1 MAASASL
8 NPNQLP
14 NAFDM
19 TQQEVLVD
27 GIITLSGSYTA
38 NGDTLNLAGL
48 GIPSNQVPTEV
59 RIFETTPAPGPQSG
73 YAFRYVPGT
82 TQANGLVEIFNGT
95 TQLSAGAYGTPVL
108 GATGFALRFNAR
120 FPRFV

>member
-27 GIITLSGSYTA
+27 GIITLSGNYTGP
-38 NGDTLNLAGL
+38 GDTLNLAGL
-48 GIPSNQVPTEV
+48 GIPSNQLPTEV
-59 RIFETTPAPGPQSG
+59 RIFETTPIPGPQSG
-73 YAFRYVPGT
+73 WAFRYVPGT
-82 TQANGLVEIFNGT
+82 TQANGLLELFNGT
-95 TQLSAGAYGTPVL
+95 TQATAGPYSGLITVS
-108 GATGFALRFNAR
+108 GFSLRFSAR
-120 FPRFV
+120 FPRGV